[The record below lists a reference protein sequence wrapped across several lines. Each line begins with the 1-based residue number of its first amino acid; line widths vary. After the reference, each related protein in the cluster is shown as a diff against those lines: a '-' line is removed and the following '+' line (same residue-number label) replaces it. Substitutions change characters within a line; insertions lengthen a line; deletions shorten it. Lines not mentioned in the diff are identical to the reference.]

1 MPRRN
6 RAFTIRTTSFL
17 ILLSVTQCY
26 QIPKPLA
33 ASLQPTFLEGPPR
46 RLQQPAPIIPARA
59 QQDIQITM
67 ENMRAMTRVEMVAMT
82 STGAVLLLGIIA
94 LLASSMETPS
104 VEQAPMAAFE
114 EVVANVVDAAVPLTA
129 TDVVSVS
136 MGEGLAGLLS
146 AGFTYLLSQLRTVA
160 MQQLLTQNRKRSS
173 PTTVTTPPSQVT
185 PTFSDAVADG
195 DFLLT
200 RAAATPFLAAAGV
213 SPVLAATLSAA
224 FAIVPSESIRLKARA
239 RQRRLEEDQLLQEM
253 LQQQLEEQKQNASIL
268 QKVQNVIQIRDP
280 SQQQQ
285 IVDPDSLKP
294 IVSEKSAKGL
304 NFVEIFCDITRWLE
318 YSVLM
323 NDYKGMFPFLDP
335 AMESAVFGALASLS
349 ALLYADVFNAYFG
362 LGGSEVRRALEQR
375 TVEDWSSAYLTRM
388 FYGAVL
394 FGVYEGAQGPVT
406 ELVESFLSGGVDGC
420 VGSDYYQQC
429 VDTYVTENPTGS
441 SFETQ
446 VQDVL
451 VNMASFVDRFMK
463 QFSKGS

>member
-6 RAFTIRTTSFL
+6 RAFTIRTTFFL
-17 ILLSVTQCY
+17 LLLSVAQCY

-33 ASLQPTFLEGPPR
+33 ASLQPALFEAPPR
-46 RLQQPAPIIPARA
+46 RLQQPVPIIPARA
-59 QQDIQITM
+59 QQDIQIMT

-82 STGAVLLLGIIA
+82 STGAALLLGIIA

-104 VEQAPMAAFE
+104 VEQAPIQALE

-146 AGFTYLLSQLRTVA
+146 AGFTYSLSQLRTLA
-160 MQQLLTQNRKRSS
+160 MQQMSTTNRKRA
-173 PTTVTTPPSQVT
+173 TTLTTPPSQVA

-213 SPVLAATLSAA
+213 SPVLAATLSVA

-239 RQRRLEEDQLLQEM
+239 RQRRLEEDRLLQKL
-253 LQQQLEEQKQNASIL
+253 LQQQLEEEKQNASVL
-268 QKVQNVIQIRDP
+268 QRVKNVIQIRDP

-375 TVEDWSSAYLTRM
+375 TVAEWSSAYLTRM

-420 VGSDYYQQC
+420 VGSDYC
-429 VDTYVTENPTGS
+429 
-441 SFETQ
+441 
-446 VQDVL
+446 
-451 VNMASFVDRFMK
+451 K
-463 QFSKGS
+463 

>member
-6 RAFTIRTTSFL
+6 RAFTIRTTFFL
-17 ILLSVTQCY
+17 LLLSVAQCY

-33 ASLQPTFLEGPPR
+33 ASLQPALFEAPPR
-46 RLQQPAPIIPARA
+46 RLQQPVPIIPARA
-59 QQDIQITM
+59 QQDIQIMT

-82 STGAVLLLGIIA
+82 STGAALLLGIIA

-104 VEQAPMAAFE
+104 VEQAPIQALE

-146 AGFTYLLSQLRTVA
+146 AGFTYSLSQLRTLA
-160 MQQLLTQNRKRSS
+160 MQQMSTTNRKRA
-173 PTTVTTPPSQVT
+173 TTLTTPPSQVA

-213 SPVLAATLSAA
+213 SPVLAATLSVA

-239 RQRRLEEDQLLQEM
+239 RQRRLEEDRLLQKL
-253 LQQQLEEQKQNASIL
+253 LQQQLEEEKQNASVL
-268 QKVQNVIQIRDP
+268 QKVQSVIQIRDP

-285 IVDPDSLKP
+285 IVDPESLKP

-375 TVEDWSSAYLTRM
+375 TVAEWSSAYLTRM

-420 VGSDYYQQC
+420 VGSDFYQQC

-441 SFETQ
+441 TLETQ
-446 VQDVL
+446 AHDVM
-451 VNMASFVDRFMK
+451 VNMASFVDRLMS
-463 QFSKGS
+463 QFSNGS

>member
-1 MPRRN
+1 
-6 RAFTIRTTSFL
+6 
-17 ILLSVTQCY
+17 
-26 QIPKPLA
+26 
-33 ASLQPTFLEGPPR
+33 
-46 RLQQPAPIIPARA
+46 LQQPVPIIPARA
-59 QQDIQITM
+59 QQDIQIMT

-82 STGAVLLLGIIA
+82 STGAALLLGIIA

-104 VEQAPMAAFE
+104 VEQAPIQALE

-146 AGFTYLLSQLRTVA
+146 AGFTYSLSQLRTLA
-160 MQQLLTQNRKRSS
+160 MQQMSTTNRKRA
-173 PTTVTTPPSQVT
+173 TTLTTPPSQVA

-213 SPVLAATLSAA
+213 SPVLAATLSVA

-239 RQRRLEEDQLLQEM
+239 RQRRLEEDRLLQKL
-253 LQQQLEEQKQNASIL
+253 LQQQLEEEKQNASVL
-268 QKVQNVIQIRDP
+268 QRVKNVIQIRDP

-375 TVEDWSSAYLTRM
+375 TVAEWSSAYLTRM

-420 VGSDYYQQC
+420 VGSDYC
-429 VDTYVTENPTGS
+429 
-441 SFETQ
+441 
-446 VQDVL
+446 
-451 VNMASFVDRFMK
+451 K
-463 QFSKGS
+463 

>member
-1 MPRRN
+1 
-6 RAFTIRTTSFL
+6 
-17 ILLSVTQCY
+17 
-26 QIPKPLA
+26 
-33 ASLQPTFLEGPPR
+33 
-46 RLQQPAPIIPARA
+46 
-59 QQDIQITM
+59 M
-67 ENMRAMTRVEMVAMT
+67 ENMRTMTRVEMVAMT
-82 STGAVLLLGIIA
+82 STGAALLLGIIA

-136 MGEGLAGLLS
+136 MGEGFAGLLS

-160 MQQLLTQNRKRSS
+160 MQQMSTKNRKRSS
-173 PTTVTTPPSQVT
+173 PTTVSTPSSQMT

-200 RAAATPFLAAAGV
+200 RAAATPFFAAAGV
-213 SPVLAATLSAA
+213 SPLLAATLSAA

-239 RQRRLEEDQLLQEM
+239 RQRRLEEDRLLETM
-253 LQQQLEEQKQNASIL
+253 LQQQLEEQKQNESIL

-280 SQQQQ
+280 AQQQLQ
-285 IVDPDSLKP
+285 IVDPESLKP
-294 IVSEKSAKGL
+294 IVSEKSTKGL

-375 TVEDWSSAYLTRM
+375 TVAEWSSAYLTRM

-406 ELVESFLSGGVDGC
+406 ELVESVLSGGVDGC
-420 VGSDYYQQC
+420 VGSDYC
-429 VDTYVTENPTGS
+429 
-441 SFETQ
+441 
-446 VQDVL
+446 
-451 VNMASFVDRFMK
+451 K
-463 QFSKGS
+463 